1 MRARFIIPGTRKRAM
16 VRSSDS
22 ESLCAAS
29 NVLKE
34 MGYKEVGLAGMVK
47 HILFWWSKKKL
58 SLIHI

>member
-16 VRSSDS
+16 IRSSDS

-47 HILFWWSKKKL
+47 HILFWWSKKK
-58 SLIHI
+58 